1 MPIPPLNSVQV
12 SSYSHA
18 AREKLKSVARVVQTG
33 PRHQILLFL
42 RCFYFLPPEQIES
55 VREFILSMDGD
66 SQKRCRGEIMM
77 KFKLKGDQVKVP
89 SETLLDFTPR
99 QNGSIQT
106 RQN

>member
-1 MPIPPLNSVQV
+1 MASHSNLTGKRSVQFPPSPAPV
-12 SSYSHA
+12 W
-18 AREKLKSVARVVQTG
+18 
-33 PRHQILLFL
+33 LFL

-89 SETLLDFTPR
+89 SETLLDFAPR
-99 QNGSIQT
+99 QNVSIRT